1 MPTPPAAAKHPS
13 FKNRQIDQLDQA
25 PPLLLP
31 DGSVLDVAPYAL
43 FPVKCCVRVLNYR
56 WEAFL
61 VALNDVRSTTG
72 NHFPFARSAQKLIL
86 VLDLE
91 IARGSESWARASQSW
106 ASSGN
111 RGASM
116 GSS

>member
-1 MPTPPAAAKHPS
+1 MPTPPAAAKKPS
-13 FKNRQIDQLDQA
+13 FKKRQIDQLDRA
-25 PPLLLP
+25 PPLLQP

-43 FPVKCCVRVLNYR
+43 SPVKCRVRVPNHR
-56 WEAFL
+56 WAFL

-72 NHFPFARSAQKLIL
+72 NHFPFARSAQKWIL

-91 IARGSESWARASQSW
+91 IARGAELWARASQSW
-106 ASSGN
+106 ASSSN